1 MKTIIFDT
9 EGNGNRDEEMC
20 QLAYIIR
27 ENGEHTCK
35 NFYFP
40 VSSMN
45 PYAFAVHGLSRYML
59 DKLSEG
65 HSFSDR
71 CGEIYADFSNAD
83 LLIGHNI
90 ASDIDRL
97 NREMERC
104 GRKIS
109 GRKKLCTMQYFNNAL
124 HLSSKNGKKKYP
136 RLSELCDYYRVCTE
150 MVCSTCKTL
159 FHADESAEHDARYD
173 ATATYLCV
181 LAAMRS
187 GDLKGMI

>member
-9 EGNGNRDEEMC
+9 EGNGNRCDEMC

-27 ENGEHTCK
+27 ENGDHTCK

-45 PYAFAVHGLSRYML
+45 PHAFAVHGLSRYML
-59 DKLSEG
+59 EKLSEG
-65 HSFSDR
+65 HAFSER
-71 CGEIYADFSNAD
+71 CEEIYGDFSGAD
-83 LLIGHNI
+83 LLIGHNV

-104 GRKIS
+104 GCKIS

-136 RLSELCDYYRVCTE
+136 RLSELCEYYRVHPE
-150 MVCSTCKTL
+150 MVRCTCKTL
-159 FHADESAEHDARYD
+159 FHTDDADEHDARYD

>member
-9 EGNGNRDEEMC
+9 EGNGNRDEEIC

-45 PYAFAVHGLSRYML
+45 QYAFAVHGLSRYML
-59 DKLSEG
+59 EKLSEG
-65 HSFSDR
+65 HTFSEH
-71 CGEIYADFSNAD
+71 CEEIYGDFSNAD
-83 LLIGHNI
+83 LLIGHNV

-104 GRKIS
+104 GCKIS

-124 HLSSKNGKKKYP
+124 HLSNKNGKKKYP
-136 RLSELCDYYRVCTE
+136 RLSELCEYYRVHSE
-150 MVCSTCKTL
+150 MVRCTCKAL
-159 FHADESAEHDARYD
+159 FHTDDADEHDARYD